1 MTERHA
7 HKICVLLFFDF
18 YFALFLHYFLRLN
31 VYAVLR
37 CVFVITLCW
46 SACLLFDC

>member
-7 HKICVLLFFDF
+7 HRICVLFSIFILR
-18 YFALFLHYFLRLN
+18 LHYFLRLN

-37 CVFVITLCW
+37 CACLVSTLCM